1 VSVDHLLGRLRGE
14 ISGAVRADPA
24 TRELYSSDASL
35 FRRLPSAVLRA
46 GHVDDLEVAMA
57 AAAATGI
64 PVTLRGAGTSLAGQ
78 ALGTGLVIDT
88 SALTEC
94 TIDPDRRIA
103 RVGPGVV
110 LDDLNRAAAASG
122 LMFGPDVA
130 TGNRAT
136 LGGMISN
143 NSAGARSVVH
153 GLTADHVAGLEVVL
167 ADGSRAR
174 LARGSDA
181 PERLERCRPLADDWS
196 GPSLMRR
203 VSGYNL
209 DALGGPSPDWPRV
222 ICGSEGTLALITAAD
237 LRLVPIPAARGLALV
252 AFPGVDAALEAV
264 VDLLP
269 SDPSAIELLDA
280 AMLDPDNRAPLTA
293 ALADFGRGAGAL
305 LVVEYSGSEDEVR
318 ERVAAL
324 GDARPVLDAAGQR
337 AIWAVRRAGIARALR
352 GEGLGG
358 AAAPSPEAAPLPF
371 IEDPAVPPERLARFA
386 REVRRVLDDE
396 GLPAVWYGH
405 ASVGCLHIRPLLD
418 LRLPGAVGRM
428 RRIAEAVADLVVLN
442 DGSLSGEHGDGRI
455 RGELLPR
462 MYPPATMRAFAALKD
477 ALDPD
482 GLLNPGVLIR
492 PDALDDRLKI
502 MAAPRRP
509 EIDTQ
514 ISFAD
519 AGGLARAV
527 EACNGNGT
535 CRSHQG
541 AMCPSFQALGD
552 ERHSTR
558 GRAVL
563 LRAAIEGR
571 LDGGLAD
578 DGLHEALDLCLGCK
592 ACADECPAVVDMA
605 RMKIEALDQRYQR
618 TGMPLRARAAAS
630 THTLLAVGARV
641 PRLAGLGTRLAGR
654 AIGRRPP
661 APRGAWRPPVAP
673 AGRPDLVVMMDT
685 FTRYLHPEV
694 GVAAMAV
701 LAAAGARVVV
711 VDPGCCGRPL
721 YSQGRIAAARRRLD
735 GALGRLAPY
744 AIEGIPIVT
753 LEPSCWSM
761 LTDDARHVI
770 EDPRVGPVAAAVET
784 FEQAV
789 LRLGVP
795 ELRARTGTAVVHRH
809 CHDRAGGHPN
819 ALLELVGAIP
829 ELRVVDSGA
838 GCCGMAG
845 AFGYAHPEL
854 SRQIAD
860 DRLLPAARAGDFVVA
875 HGSSCR
881 QQVTDFARRPAVHP
895 AVLIAAQLP

>member
-237 LRLVPIPAARGLALV
+237 LRLVPIPAACGLALI

-293 ALADFGRGAGAL
+293 VLADFGRGAGAL
-305 LVVEYSGSEDEVR
+305 LVVEYSGSE
-318 ERVAAL
+318 
-324 GDARPVLDAAGQR
+324 
-337 AIWAVRRAGIARALR
+337 
-352 GEGLGG
+352 
-358 AAAPSPEAAPLPF
+358 
-371 IEDPAVPPERLARFA
+371 
-386 REVRRVLDDE
+386 
-396 GLPAVWYGH
+396 
-405 ASVGCLHIRPLLD
+405 
-418 LRLPGAVGRM
+418 
-428 RRIAEAVADLVVLN
+428 
-442 DGSLSGEHGDGRI
+442 
-455 RGELLPR
+455 
-462 MYPPATMRAFAALKD
+462 
-477 ALDPD
+477 
-482 GLLNPGVLIR
+482 
-492 PDALDDRLKI
+492 
-502 MAAPRRP
+502 
-509 EIDTQ
+509 EI
-514 ISFAD
+514 
-519 AGGLARAV
+519 
-527 EACNGNGT
+527 
-535 CRSHQG
+535 
-541 AMCPSFQALGD
+541 
-552 ERHSTR
+552 
-558 GRAVL
+558 GRA
-563 LRAAIEGR
+563 
-571 LDGGLAD
+571 
-578 DGLHEALDLCLGCK
+578 
-592 ACADECPAVVDMA
+592 
-605 RMKIEALDQRYQR
+605 
-618 TGMPLRARAAAS
+618 
-630 THTLLAVGARV
+630 
-641 PRLAGLGTRLAGR
+641 
-654 AIGRRPP
+654 
-661 APRGAWRPPVAP
+661 
-673 AGRPDLVVMMDT
+673 
-685 FTRYLHPEV
+685 
-694 GVAAMAV
+694 
-701 LAAAGARVVV
+701 
-711 VDPGCCGRPL
+711 
-721 YSQGRIAAARRRLD
+721 
-735 GALGRLAPY
+735 
-744 AIEGIPIVT
+744 
-753 LEPSCWSM
+753 
-761 LTDDARHVI
+761 HV
-770 EDPRVGPVAAAVET
+770 
-784 FEQAV
+784 
-789 LRLGVP
+789 
-795 ELRARTGTAVVHRH
+795 
-809 CHDRAGGHPN
+809 
-819 ALLELVGAIP
+819 
-829 ELRVVDSGA
+829 
-838 GCCGMAG
+838 
-845 AFGYAHPEL
+845 
-854 SRQIAD
+854 
-860 DRLLPAARAGDFVVA
+860 
-875 HGSSCR
+875 
-881 QQVTDFARRPAVHP
+881 
-895 AVLIAAQLP
+895 